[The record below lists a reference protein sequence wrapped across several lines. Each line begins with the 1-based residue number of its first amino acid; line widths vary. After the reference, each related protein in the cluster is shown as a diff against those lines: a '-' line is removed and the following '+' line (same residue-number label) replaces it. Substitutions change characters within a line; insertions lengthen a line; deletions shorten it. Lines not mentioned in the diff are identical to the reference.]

1 MMAPGHSLTGAVAGL
16 GTAALANACGIPIST
31 TGAFLASALC
41 AGAALLPD
49 IDHPGATVSKSFGP
63 ASMALSRTLNAFSAK
78 VYDDTCTPLD
88 EDRDG
93 GHRGLTHTWPFAVT
107 VGGLVAAVI
116 AIWGRPAVL
125 VTLFVFLSLAIRGL
139 LPDVVRDAEYAPGA
153 RRRSQMRGW
162 IGISALSGAL
172 TWLTASWLP
181 ADDIGAWLGV
191 VVGLGCLVHCWGDSL
206 TLMGCPWLWPIPI
219 MGQRWYPIGAP
230 EFLRFRAGGTAE
242 RVVVA
247 VLVFPAL
254 LALVLATIPRGWA
267 SVAALIEWAVV

>member
-1 MMAPGHSLTGAVAGL
+1 MMAPGHSLSGAAAGL
-16 GTAALANACGIPIST
+16 GAATLANACGIPVST

-49 IDHPGATVSKSFGP
+49 IDHPSATVSKSFGP
-63 ASMALSRTLNAFSAK
+63 LTLAASHAMHELSAR
-78 VYDDTCTPLD
+78 VYEDTCLPLD

-107 VGGLVAAVI
+107 VGGLIAAII
-116 AIWGRPAVL
+116 AIGGRWAVL
-125 VTLFVFLSLAIRGL
+125 GTLFVFLSLAIRGL
-139 LPDVVRDAEYAPGA
+139 LPDLVRDAEFAPGA
-153 RRRSQMRGW
+153 RRRSRMRGW
-162 IGISALSGAL
+162 IGISVLSAGL
-172 TWLTASWLP
+172 TWLTATWLP
-181 ADDIGAWLGV
+181 DEDVGAWLGV

-219 MGQRWYPIGAP
+219 AGQRWYPIGTP

-247 VLVFPAL
+247 VLVIPCV
-254 LALVLATIPRGWA
+254 LALAVTTIPQGW
-267 SVAALIEWAVV
+267 SSIAALIKWIV

>member
-1 MMAPGHSLTGAVAGL
+1 MMAPGHSLTGAAAGL
-16 GTAALANACGIPIST
+16 GTAALANACGIPVSA

-63 ASMALSRTLNAFSAK
+63 ATMALSHALNGLSAQ
-78 VYDDTCTPLD
+78 VYDGTCTALD

-93 GHRGLTHTWPFAVT
+93 GHRGLTHTWPFAVA
-107 VGGLVAAVI
+107 VGGTVAAVI
-116 AIWGRPAVL
+116 AIWGRWAVL

-139 LPDVVRDAEYAPGA
+139 LPDVVRDAEYAPGS
-153 RRRSQMRGW
+153 RRRSRARGW
-162 IGISALSGAL
+162 VGISVLSTGL

-181 ADDIGAWLGV
+181 AEDVGAWLGI

-206 TLMGCPWLWPIPI
+206 TLMGCPWLWPIPVA
-219 MGQRWYPIGAP
+219 GQRWYPIGTP
-230 EFLRFRAGGTAE
+230 EFLRFKAGGTTE

-247 VLVFPAL
+247 ALVIPGL
-254 LALVLATIPRGWA
+254 LALIVTTIPQGWT
-267 SVAALIEWAVV
+267 SVAALIGWAA